1 MGCENNSDLYQD
13 SKLVRIKK
21 STYDKLKTLKEKGT
35 FDEVINKMHIIYLN
49 RIVTEAEIRYTTK
62 KELIEI
68 LLKYLEKET

>member
-21 STYDKLKTLKEKGT
+21 STYDNLKTLKEKGT
-35 FDEVINKMHIIYLN
+35 FDEVINKMHLIYIN
-49 RIVTEAEIRYTTK
+49 RIVTEAEIRYTIK
-62 KELIEI
+62 KELIEL